1 MYSLTPDLEDGM
13 LRLQILESELTG
25 DLVALHLDV
34 RPGREFREVPT
45 GGDRGGN
52 DGAVGRGDGDRGLRS
67 RTDSTVDVHLDR
79 PVGANPCVLYRREIP
94 ALREVHLS
102 EPPHSEVGFGSPG
115 IRNGTGATHDRK
127 RQSDRRR
134 ARRLGRD
141 RTARRAR
148 NRAA

>member
-45 GGDRGGN
+45 GGGRGGK
-52 DGAVGRGDGDRGLRS
+52 
-67 RTDSTVDVHLDR
+67 DR
-79 PVGANPCVLYRREIP
+79 PVGANPCVLYRREFP
-94 ALREVHLS
+94 AVREVHLS
-102 EPPHSEVGFGSPG
+102 ELPHSEVGFGSPG
-115 IRNGTGATHDRK
+115 IRNGTGATYDRK
-127 RQSDRRR
+127 RQSYRRR